1 MGRSL
6 IVIPEGAGPCQP
18 RSVRSF
24 GVLRRVQGAPHLGLE
39 SRIGRRPTAE
49 RPKVLD
55 AGPVRRMLAPAEK
68 TQEPRIGLWWLS
80 IAGAPAVD
88 VALLGVS
95 HSFAA
100 RGGMECGAT
109 ALR

>member
-1 MGRSL
+1 
-6 IVIPEGAGPCQP
+6 VPQ
-18 RSVRSF
+18 
-24 GVLRRVQGAPHLGLE
+24 QGLE

-49 RPKVLD
+49 RPKVID
-55 AGPVRRMLAPAEK
+55 AGPARRMLAPAEK
-68 TQEPRIGLWWLS
+68 TWELRYGFVVAFS

-100 RGGMECGAT
+100 RSGRECGAT
-109 ALR
+109 ARSARSIKRGDHASRGS

>member
-1 MGRSL
+1 M
-6 IVIPEGAGPCQP
+6 
-18 RSVRSF
+18 
-24 GVLRRVQGAPHLGLE
+24 PHLGLE

-55 AGPVRRMLAPAEK
+55 AGPVWCMLAPAEK
-68 TQEPRIGLWWLS
+68 TQSPYWVVVAFS

-109 ALR
+109 ARSARSIKRGDHASRGS

>member
-1 MGRSL
+1 M
-6 IVIPEGAGPCQP
+6 
-18 RSVRSF
+18 
-24 GVLRRVQGAPHLGLE
+24 
-39 SRIGRRPTAE
+39 TAE

-55 AGPVRRMLAPAEK
+55 AGPVRRMLAPVEK
-68 TQEPRIGLWWLS
+68 TQEPPYWVVVAFS

-109 ALR
+109 ARSARSIKRGDHASRGS